1 MQKRQYYTGKF
12 KAKVAREA
20 LKEDQTVQQVGSAFN
35 IDPSMVTRWKSEA
48 IDNLAD
54 CFSKK
59 RGLKATDNDKEV
71 AKLYQ
76 KIGQLEMQNEYLR
89 GKL

>member
-1 MQKRQYYTGKF
+1 MQKRQYYTTRF

-20 LKEDQTVQQVGSAFN
+20 LKEDQTLQQIASTFDV
-35 IDPSMVTRWKSEA
+35 DPSMVTRWKNEA
-48 IDNLAD
+48 LENLAE

-59 RGLKATDNDKEV
+59 RGPKPSDNAKEI